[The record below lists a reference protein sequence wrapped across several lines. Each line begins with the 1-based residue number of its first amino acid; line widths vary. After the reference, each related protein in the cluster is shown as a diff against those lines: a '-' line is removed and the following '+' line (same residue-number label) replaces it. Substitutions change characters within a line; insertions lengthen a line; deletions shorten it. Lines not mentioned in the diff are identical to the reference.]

1 MTYQQAMGFA
11 LTQINERIEEI
22 GDVARQ
28 AREDGDDERNV
39 AARNFQ
45 NGFIECAD
53 LIDKMMMLVEMSGN
67 KPSRTCAEAK
77 EEMEH
82 PLACPWPK
90 TIVRLFDGRESLTIE
105 ELYSKLAKMGVTE
118 AQIDGVI
125 EMLENQPGIR
135 FEDYV
140 VYHSENAAMEPPNRK
155 ERQ

>member
-1 MTYQQAMGFA
+1 MGFA

-22 GDVARQ
+22 GTVARQ
-28 AREDGDDERNV
+28 AKEDGDDERNV

-67 KPSRTCAEAK
+67 KPSQTCAEAK

-82 PLACPWPK
+82 PLAAPWPK
-90 TIVRLFDGRESLTIE
+90 TIARLFDGRESLTIE

-140 VYHSENAAMEPPNRK
+140 VYHSENAKGDSR
-155 ERQ
+155 